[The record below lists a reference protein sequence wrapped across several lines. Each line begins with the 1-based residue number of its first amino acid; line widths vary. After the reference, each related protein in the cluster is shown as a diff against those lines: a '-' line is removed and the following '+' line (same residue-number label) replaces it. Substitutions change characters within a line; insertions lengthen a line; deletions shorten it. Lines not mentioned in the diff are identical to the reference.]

1 MNGTSERLREISR
14 DVAIALASVGTKHG
28 VSFKTGG
35 VSYTDLYFTFST
47 KGRFLDATGSTE
59 EADKAEW
66 DAYCGKFGLTKEMFG
81 KMTIVAGKTY
91 KIVAIAPKGRKYS
104 VIGQLGSGG
113 KYKLTADAVRTGL
126 GIKSAEKMVITKHD
140 VGSIEEVL
148 KDVI

>member
-66 DAYCGKFGLTKEMFG
+66 DAYCGKFGLTPDMFG